1 MYWIFVGVVTGVSF
15 AWVSV
20 RRRRKAA
27 GTKIA

>member
-20 RRRRKAA
+20 RRRRKT
-27 GTKIA
+27 GDKIA